1 MSLKLTPLVSVLF
14 LALSG
19 NLFMH
24 ASVLQHPSPSQASSP
39 TNSVQAR
46 VATKSE
52 NSTGSAEKGKA
63 LFTGRVPLQHGGPAC
78 VSCHQVAGLPF
89 PSGGTLGPDLTHTY
103 SKLGPQGLDAALQT
117 LFFPAMTPLYEAH
130 QLMPQER
137 GDLKAFF
144 KAEDGQQPQDNK
156 ITVVFIG
163 IGLAGLILWLILA
176 AVIGRNRLRG
186 VRRSLLESVRH

>member
-1 MSLKLTPLVSVLF
+1 
-14 LALSG
+14 
-19 NLFMH
+19 
-24 ASVLQHPSPSQASSP
+24 
-39 TNSVQAR
+39 
-46 VATKSE
+46 
-52 NSTGSAEKGKA
+52 GKA
-63 LFTGRVPLQHGGPAC
+63 LFTGRVPLRHGGPAC
-78 VSCHQVAGLPF
+78 VACHQVADLPF
-89 PSGGTLGPDLTHTY
+89 PRGGTLGPDLTHTY

-130 QLMPQER
+130 QLTPQER

-144 KAEDGQQPQDNK
+144 KSEDGKQPQDNK
-156 ITVVFIG
+156 ITIVFIG